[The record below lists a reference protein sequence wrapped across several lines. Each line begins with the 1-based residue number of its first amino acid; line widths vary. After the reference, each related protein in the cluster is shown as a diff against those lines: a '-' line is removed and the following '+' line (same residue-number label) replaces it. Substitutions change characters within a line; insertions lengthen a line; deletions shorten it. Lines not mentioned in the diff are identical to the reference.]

1 MASSS
6 HPAPRYADRLSFGF
20 LVFMVVLAVLVSSCG
35 ITYAVFKNRQVAINT
50 DINNLHREIAVCNM
64 NANQYRAKTN
74 ALMNRWA
81 MLARLGQDGSELHD
95 IDRNQLEMAKRDS
108 GTLTANTT
116 AR

>member
-1 MASSS
+1 MASS
-6 HPAPRYADRLSFGF
+6 HPSPRYADQVSFGF
-20 LVFMVVLAVLVSSCG
+20 LVFMVAFAVLVASCG

-50 DINNLHREIAVCNM
+50 DINNLHRDIAVCNM

-95 IDRNQLEMAKRDS
+95 IDRAQLEMAKHDS

>member
-1 MASSS
+1 MSPISTSSS
-6 HPAPRYADRLSFGF
+6 SRYAGQISFGF
-20 LVFMVVLAVLVSSCG
+20 LIFMVVLAVLVSTGG
-35 ITYAVFKNRQVAINT
+35 ITYAVFKSRQVAINT

-81 MLARLGQDGSELHD
+81 MRDRLSQDGSELHD
-95 IDRNQLEMAKRDS
+95 IERGQLEMARRDDGS
-108 GTLTANTT
+108 RVTL